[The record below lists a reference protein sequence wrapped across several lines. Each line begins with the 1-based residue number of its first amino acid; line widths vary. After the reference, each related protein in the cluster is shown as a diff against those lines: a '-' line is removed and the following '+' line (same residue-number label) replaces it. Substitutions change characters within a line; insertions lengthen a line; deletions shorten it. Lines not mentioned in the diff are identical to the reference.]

1 MQRRVM
7 PGGIVAMAL
16 FGAGFLQGQSKPAF
30 EVASLKLNEAPSR
43 TPVRFGA
50 DSVTLTSV
58 DLRIALILAYNIRD
72 FQIIG
77 PDWLRDNNGAK
88 RFNVTAKASKAVPE
102 EQLRLMLRTLLAE
115 RFHLTV
121 HWDKKSMPAVALLP
135 FKGGPKFH
143 PSAAGIVID
152 SQWLGFPNVRQQ
164 ATPGADG
171 RLQHEFTNAPM
182 AALAAA
188 VSASMG
194 AGVDP
199 VVDLTGLPGRYDFVL
214 RDAPRPP
221 ADEPPPSPDE
231 RIANYKTIVQDELGL
246 TLERRKAPID
256 ILVVDNADKV
266 PTEN

>member
-1 MQRRVM
+1 MQRRVRL
-7 PGGIVAMAL
+7 GAAAAL
-16 FGAGFLQGQSKPAF
+16 ALLCSGSLQSESAPAF
-30 EVASLKLNEAPSR
+30 EVASVKLSEEPSR

-58 DLRIALILAYNIRD
+58 DLRIALILAYNVRD
-72 FQIIG
+72 FQIVG
-77 PDWLRDNNGAK
+77 PDWLRDINGAK
-88 RFNVTAKASKAVPE
+88 RFNVTAKAAHAVPE
-102 EQLRLMLRTLLAE
+102 EQLRLMLRALLSE
-115 RFHLTV
+115 RFHLTM
-121 HWDKKSMPAVALLP
+121 HWDRKSMPAVVLLP
-135 FKGGPKFH
+135 FKSGPKFH
-143 PSAAGIVID
+143 SSAAGIAID
-152 SQWLGFPNVRQQ
+152 SQWLGFPNVRHQ

-171 RLQHEFTNAPM
+171 RLRHEFTNAPM

-194 AGVDP
+194 ADVDP

-221 ADEPPPSPDE
+221 AGEPAPSPEE
-231 RIANYKTIVQDELGL
+231 RIAVYKTIVQDELGL

-256 ILVVDNADKV
+256 MLIIDSADKV